1 MIMPRLSASFR
12 VLTLLAALGASAL
25 AWAQSMPLATLTLG
39 MYRIEAEV
47 AATFADRQRGLMHR
61 SALPAQRGM
70 IFVFPDVATHCM
82 WMKNT
87 PLPLSVA
94 FLDQQGRILNI
105 AEMQPNTET
114 SHCAAAPARYALEMN
129 AGWFASKGLGPGL
142 QIQGLERLPAAH

>member
-1 MIMPRLSASFR
+1 MTMPRIPALFRTLSF
-12 VLTLLAALGASAL
+12 LAALCASAQS
-25 AWAQSMPLATLTLG
+25 WAQAMPLATLGIG

-61 SALPAQRGM
+61 SVLPAQRGM

-94 FLDQQGRILNI
+94 FLDEKGRILNI

-114 SHCAAAPARYALEMN
+114 SHCAGAPARYALEMN
-129 AGWFASKGLGPGL
+129 AGWFASKGFGPGL
-142 QIQGLERLPAAH
+142 QVQGLERLPAAR